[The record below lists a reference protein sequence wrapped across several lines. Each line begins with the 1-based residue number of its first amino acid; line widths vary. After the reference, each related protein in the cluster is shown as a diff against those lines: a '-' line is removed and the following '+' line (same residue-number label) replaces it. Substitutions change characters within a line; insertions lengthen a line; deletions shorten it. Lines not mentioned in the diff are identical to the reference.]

1 MGLVR
6 AAAGAVGG
14 VLADSWLEYITAGDM
29 GPTTVVT
36 KGIQVTRGKRG
47 SNRKGTPD
55 IITNGSRIEV
65 GPNQMM
71 ILMDSGQIMDYTAE
85 EGCYEVYLSTAPSM
99 FNGELKESIQETFAR
114 FRFGGQPGKSQQ
126 VYFIN
131 LQEIRGIRFGT
142 RNPLQ
147 YFDGFYNAELFVR
160 CHGTYS
166 VKITDPLKFF
176 MEVVP
181 RNAVKVDFADLDEQ
195 FNAEFL
201 TALQTAI
208 GEMAV
213 EGVRISALPSKT
225 MELSTHMSK
234 VLDDAWNQSRGMEIV
249 SAAIASLSYDEESKA
264 LINMRNQGA
273 MMSDPTIREGY
284 VQGAIAKGL
293 QNAGSNTAGAGQ
305 AFMAMGMGMQG
316 AGNFMASASQTN
328 MQQMQQNGQNIMPQ
342 QSSADNWTCSCG
354 MSNTGKFCTNC
365 GRPKL
370 MEQATWTCSC
380 GMVNTGNFCSNCGS
394 SKPKEQGTWI
404 CSCGTRNTG
413 NFCNQCGKKRS

>member
-1 MGLVR
+1 MGLIR
-6 AAAGAVGG
+6 AAAGALGG
-14 VLADSWLEYITAGDM
+14 ALADSWLEYITAGDM

-36 KGIQVTRGKRG
+36 KGVQVTKGKRG

-55 IITNGSRIEV
+55 IISNGSRIEV

-71 ILMDSGQIMDYTAE
+71 ILMDSGRIMDYTAE
-85 EGCYEVYLSTAPSM
+85 QGCYEVYLSTAPSM
-99 FNGELKESIQETFAR
+99 FNGELKDSVRETFER
-114 FRFGGQPGKSQQ
+114 FKFGGQPGKSQQ

-147 YFDGFYNAELFVR
+147 YFDHFYNAELFVR

-181 RNAVKVDFADLDEQ
+181 RNAERVDFGDLNDQ

-208 GEMAV
+208 GEMAM
-213 EGVRISALPSKT
+213 EGVSISTLPAKT
-225 MELSTHMSK
+225 MELSKFMSK
-234 VLDDAWNQSRGMEIV
+234 VLDDDWTQNRGMEIV
-249 SAAIASLSYDEESKA
+249 SAAIASLSYDEESKS
-264 LINMRNQGA
+264 LIHMRNQGA
-273 MMSDPTIREGY
+273 MMADPTIREGY
-284 VQGAIAKGL
+284 VQGAVAKGL
-293 QNAGSNTAGAGQ
+293 QDAGSNTAGAGQ

-328 MQQMQQNGQNIMPQ
+328 WQQMQHQQTAAQTPQNG
-342 QSSADNWTCSCG
+342 WTCGCG
-354 MSNTGKFCTNC
+354 AVNTGKFCTNC
-365 GRPKL
+365 GSPKP
-370 MEQATWTCSC
+370 APAGHWTCDC
-380 GMVNTGNFCSNCGS
+380 GAVNTGNFCTNCGTP
-394 SKPKEQGTWI
+394 KPASAVWT
-404 CSCGTRNTG
+404 CSCGAVNTG
-413 NFCNQCGKKRS
+413 NFCTNCGKKHGV